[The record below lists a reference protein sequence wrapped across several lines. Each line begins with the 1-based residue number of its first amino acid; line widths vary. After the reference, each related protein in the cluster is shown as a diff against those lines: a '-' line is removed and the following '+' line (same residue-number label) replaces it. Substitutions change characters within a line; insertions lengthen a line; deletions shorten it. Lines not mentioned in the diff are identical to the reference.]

1 MARVVKD
8 RKLDTRD
15 ARDGLSEQKEPYWRL
30 IFQGAHIGY
39 YKGGKSSSW
48 VARYRHEGDKGGYKK
63 VTLGKAD
70 DFQDNDGVNVL
81 NYREAQHKA
90 QEWFRKQGLIAE
102 GHIDSGKYTVKDA
115 IDDYGRW
122 YRVHRKSWDHVVPQI
137 NAHIIPPLG
146 DIEVSKLTARKII
159 NWHSELSETP
169 PRRRSKKNATKQN
182 YGKILDDDARRK
194 RQSTSNRIL
203 TILKA
208 ALNKAYEDQKVMG
221 DDAWRRVKPF
231 KNVDHPIIDYLNGD
245 EIVRIVNATD
255 SDFRPLVQAALYTG
269 CRYGELIN
277 LCVSDYNPDM
287 HKVQIRKSK
296 NGKARAVVLN
306 DEAQIFFEQTVLLN
320 KKSDDLMFSRP
331 DGKVWGK
338 SHQTRRLKDAS
349 KNGKIGRS
357 ISFHILRHTH
367 ASQLAMQSVPMAVIA
382 KQLGNSVK
390 ICEKHYAHL
399 SPDYVTDTIREHL
412 PKFGIA
418 GDTNIVKINKKTA

>member
-1 MARVVKD
+1 MARIV
-8 RKLDTRD
+8 RD
-15 ARDGLSEQKEPYWRL
+15 AKLETREARKGLPKQKEPYWRSVH
-30 IFQGAHIGY
+30 QGAHIGY
-39 YKGGKSSSW
+39 YKGDKSSSW

-63 VTLGKAD
+63 KTIGKTD
-70 DFQDNDGVNVL
+70 DYQDADGVNIL
-81 NYREAQHKA
+81 NYREAQLKA

-115 IDDYGRW
+115 IDDYGAW
-122 YRVHRKSWDHVVPQI
+122 YRAHRKSWDRVLPQI
-137 NAHIIPPLG
+137 NAHIIPTLG

-159 NWHSELSETP
+159 DWHNKLAETP

-182 YGKILDDDARRK
+182 YGKILDDDAKRK

-208 ALNKAYEDQKVMG
+208 ALNKAYQDQKVMN

-231 KNVDHPIIDYLNGD
+231 KNVDHPVIDYLNGD
-245 EIVRIVNATD
+245 EIIRIVNATD
-255 SDFRPLVQAALYTG
+255 PAFRPLVQAALYTG
-269 CRYGELIN
+269 CRYGELIG
-277 LCVSDYNPDM
+277 LRVSDYNPDM
-287 HKVQIRKSK
+287 QKIQIRQSK

-306 DEAQIFFEQTVLLN
+306 DEAQMFFEKTVISN
-320 KKSDDLMFSRP
+320 KESNDLMFSRP
-331 DGKVWGK
+331 DGEVWGR

-349 KNGKIGRS
+349 KNAKIGRA

-367 ASQLAMQSVPMAVIA
+367 ASQLAMQGVPMAVIA

-399 SPDYVTDTIREHL
+399 SPDYVSETIRECL

-418 GDTNIVKINKKTA
+418 GDTNVVKIKMKKV